1 MRKTPTNIDSA
12 ARKISLT
19 LILSAAIFFSLQ
31 VFILNPLYVYTSS
44 NVLFSTTPIPE
55 IIGILNDIS
64 YPLGYAL
71 CFACVTYSIFKFS
84 LSHAAKPIIILS
96 LAFLLRYVE
105 NYVTS
110 SIIEGGFRFSDI
122 ISAVVLPFA
131 LDMLLFAIIC
141 IIVCVRIKRYYE
153 AYEQTLKANITL
165 NKKTPS
171 IYEDV
176 FEDQK
181 IISFKNP
188 LHYSAAFTGILLSA
202 TKILTR
208 IRFDIALGAPS
219 DAADTIWMIAY
230 YISDLLIVA
239 LVYAASLLLF
249 SYLEKKTKD
258 TPANYKYHI

>member
-12 ARKISLT
+12 TRKISLA
-19 LILSAAIFFSLQ
+19 LIFSAAIFFSLQ
-31 VFILNPLYVYTSS
+31 AFILNPLYVYTSS

-84 LSHAAKPIIILS
+84 LYRAKKQIIILS
-96 LAFLLRYVE
+96 AAFLLRYVA
-105 NYVTS
+105 NYVIS
-110 SIIEGGFRFSDI
+110 SIIDGGFRFAEI
-122 ISAVVLPFA
+122 PAAVILPFG
-131 LDMLLFAIIC
+131 LDMLLFAVVC
-141 IIVCVRIKRYYE
+141 IIVRARIKRYYE
-153 AYEQTLKANITL
+153 TYEQALKANIIL
-165 NKKTPS
+165 NKKAPS
-171 IYEDV
+171 VYEDI
-176 FEDQK
+176 FENQK

-188 LHYSAAFTGILLSA
+188 LHYSAALTGILLSA

-208 IRFDIALGAPS
+208 IRFDIAYGAPS
-219 DAADTIWMIAY
+219 GVADTIWMIAY

-249 SYLEKKTKD
+249 AFLEKKTKD
-258 TPANYKYHI
+258 TPADLKYHI